1 VFLQEH
7 FEAFLSR
14 LDSLRHQASEHPV
27 LQRAQSGDL
36 AFTERSCRNTS
47 SIGNVAAM
55 AAVARAKCIA
65 ENIPC
70 RLQLLQG
77 DAWCTEVVFLQEHS
91 TRFAHNSFI
100 CTTNLIAFEMRSALC
115 CRVAL
120 LLLTI

>member
-1 VFLQEH
+1 MFLQEH

-77 DAWCTEVVFLQEHS
+77 TPG
-91 TRFAHNSFI
+91 
-100 CTTNLIAFEMRSALC
+100 ALK
-115 CRVAL
+115 
-120 LLLTI
+120 